1 MLYKALLKIKTSKG
15 FDDAMRTKIDV
26 FYALGRLTAEE
37 YRKLLDLPEEDTKD
51 RADDADTKANTG
63 ADDPAADANTGA
75 ADAAA
80 ETVQE
85 AAE

>member
-37 YRKLLDLPEEDTKD
+37 YCKLLDLPDENTDGS
-51 RADDADTKANTG
+51 ADDANT
-63 ADDPAADANTGA
+63 
-75 ADAAA
+75 A
-80 ETVQE
+80 ESSQNS
-85 AAE
+85 

>member
-37 YRKLLDLPEEDTKD
+37 YRNLLDLPDEGTNDSEG
-51 RADDADTKANTG
+51 DAD
-63 ADDPAADANTGA
+63 
-75 ADAAA
+75 A

-85 AAE
+85 AAD

>member
-26 FYALGRLTAEE
+26 FFALGRLTAKE
-37 YRKLLDLPEEDTKD
+37 YRKLLDLPDEDTKD
-51 RADDADTKANTG
+51 SADDAG
-63 ADDPAADANTGA
+63 ADDAAV
-75 ADAAA
+75 

-85 AAE
+85 AVD

>member
-26 FYALGRLTAEE
+26 FYALVRLTAEE
-37 YRKLLDLPEEDTKD
+37 YRKLLDLPKENTDGS
-51 RADDADTKANTG
+51 ADDAD
-63 ADDPAADANTGA
+63 ADDV
-75 ADAAA
+75 AA

-85 AAE
+85 AAD

>member
-37 YRKLLDLPEEDTKD
+37 YCKLLDLPEN
-51 RADDADTKANTG
+51 DASTENEKAEKNI
-63 ADDPAADANTGA
+63 
-75 ADAAA
+75 
-80 ETVQE
+80 
-85 AAE
+85 

>member
-37 YRKLLDLPEEDTKD
+37 YRKLLDLPDEDTD
-51 RADDADTKANTG
+51 GRADDTNT
-63 ADDPAADANTGA
+63 
-75 ADAAA
+75 A
-80 ETVQE
+80 ESSQNS
-85 AAE
+85 

>member
-37 YRKLLDLPEEDTKD
+37 YRKLLDLPDEDTD
-51 RADDADTKANTG
+51 SSADDADAKANTG
-63 ADDPAADANTGA
+63 AD
-75 ADAAA
+75 DAAA

-85 AAE
+85 AAD

>member
-37 YRKLLDLPEEDTKD
+37 YRKLLDLPDEGTDGSEDDT
-51 RADDADTKANTG
+51 DADAKANTG
-63 ADDPAADANTGA
+63 ADDT
-75 ADAAA
+75 AA

-85 AAE
+85 AAD

>member
-26 FYALGRLTAEE
+26 FYALGHLTAEE
-37 YRKLLDLPEEDTKD
+37 YRKLLDLPDEDTD
-51 RADDADTKANTG
+51 SSADDAG
-63 ADDPAADANTGA
+63 AD
-75 ADAAA
+75 DAAA

-85 AAE
+85 AAD

>member
-37 YRKLLDLPEEDTKD
+37 YRKLLDLPNEDAD
-51 RADDADTKANTG
+51 GSADDAG
-63 ADDPAADANTGA
+63 AD
-75 ADAAA
+75 DAAA

-85 AAE
+85 AAD

>member
-37 YRKLLDLPEEDTKD
+37 YRKLLDLPDEDTD
-51 RADDADTKANTG
+51 GSVEDTGT
-63 ADDPAADANTGA
+63 DT
-75 ADAAA
+75 A
-80 ETVQE
+80 ESSQNS
-85 AAE
+85 

>member
-37 YRKLLDLPEEDTKD
+37 YHDLLDLSDT
-51 RADDADTKANTG
+51 
-63 ADDPAADANTGA
+63 
-75 ADAAA
+75 
-80 ETVQE
+80 ETDE
-85 AAE
+85 GLST

>member
-15 FDDAMRTKIDV
+15 FDDAMRIKIDV

-37 YRKLLDLPEEDTKD
+37 YRKLLDLPDEDTD
-51 RADDADTKANTG
+51 SSADDAG
-63 ADDPAADANTGA
+63 ADDT
-75 ADAAA
+75 AA

-85 AAE
+85 AAD

>member
-37 YRKLLDLPEEDTKD
+37 YRKLLDLPEEDTD
-51 RADDADTKANTG
+51 GSEDDADAKANTG
-63 ADDPAADANTGA
+63 ADDPAA
-75 ADAAA
+75 

-85 AAE
+85 AAD

>member
-51 RADDADTKANTG
+51 SADDAG
-63 ADDPAADANTGA
+63 AD
-75 ADAAA
+75 DAAA

-85 AAE
+85 AAD

>member
-37 YRKLLDLPEEDTKD
+37 YRKLLDLPDEGTDGS
-51 RADDADTKANTG
+51 ADDADAKANTG
-63 ADDPAADANTGA
+63 ADDPAA
-75 ADAAA
+75 

-85 AAE
+85 AAD